1 MRGGLSG
8 ESTAR
13 DLSRIAGL
21 RAPAQACD
29 YARSR
34 ATAALERAEERQQR
48 VSRVGG
54 QRVES
59 QARGQALAAVALDG
73 AAAEYAA
80 AVLAL
85 PAMVEW
91 REAALAEGEIIAAA
105 EPYAR
110 PA

>member
-1 MRGGLSG
+1 MF
-8 ESTAR
+8 
-13 DLSRIAGL
+13 
-21 RAPAQACD
+21 APVVT
-29 YARSR
+29 RL
-34 ATAALERAEERQQR
+34 ATY
-48 VSRVGG
+48 G
-54 QRVES
+54 
-59 QARGQALAAVALDG
+59 VALDG

-85 PAMVEW
+85 PAMQQW

>member
-1 MRGGLSG
+1 MVTRL
-8 ESTAR
+8 
-13 DLSRIAGL
+13 
-21 RAPAQACD
+21 
-29 YARSR
+29 
-34 ATAALERAEERQQR
+34 ATY
-48 VSRVGG
+48 G
-54 QRVES
+54 
-59 QARGQALAAVALDG
+59 VALDG

>member
-1 MRGGLSG
+1 MF
-8 ESTAR
+8 
-13 DLSRIAGL
+13 
-21 RAPAQACD
+21 APVVT
-29 YARSR
+29 RL
-34 ATAALERAEERQQR
+34 ATY
-48 VSRVGG
+48 G
-54 QRVES
+54 
-59 QARGQALAAVALDG
+59 VALDG